1 MNVEKSRY
9 IQVPAFLPAR
19 QIVFTVSIFIRWLIL
34 IFTPATE
41 HACDEH
47 HRIEQTGKDNGTA
60 NGGHE
65 HAFCGWAGCDA
76 ENLSIISILRITD
89 VQKSIFAMPPIR
101 NTSQSRLSLK
111 YRP

>member
-47 HRIEQTGKDNGTA
+47 HRIEQTGKNNGTA

-76 ENLSIISILRITD
+76 ENQDGQIQADENQCADECDDSFCFFFFFL
-89 VQKSIFAMPPIR
+89 Q
-101 NTSQSRLSLK
+101 NTPGTS
-111 YRP
+111 